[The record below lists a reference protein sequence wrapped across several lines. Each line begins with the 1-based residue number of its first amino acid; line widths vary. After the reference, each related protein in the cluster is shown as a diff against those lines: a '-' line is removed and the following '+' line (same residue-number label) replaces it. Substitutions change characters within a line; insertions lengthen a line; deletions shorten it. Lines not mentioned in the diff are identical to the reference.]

1 MILQPSRY
9 FCQSCGNS
17 YARCKCLNK
26 KRKTDNRQSKGR
38 KLSYDVMPKLQNFMF
53 PVIPDRP
60 VILTE
65 LVASVF
71 GQRAPANGASGA
83 SVPARGKAAASQAV
97 ADGSAIAGSLFAPT
111 N

>member
-1 MILQPSRY
+1 
-9 FCQSCGNS
+9 
-17 YARCKCLNK
+17 
-26 KRKTDNRQSKGR
+26 
-38 KLSYDVMPKLQNFMF
+38 MPKLQNFMF

-65 LVASVF
+65 LFASVF
-71 GQRAPANGASGA
+71 GQQRAPANGA
-83 SVPARGKAAASQAV
+83 ARGKAAASPAAD